1 MVPVL
6 PDKICAMIV
15 FDLQC
20 GAGHRFEGWFASAED
35 FGAQRERG
43 LIGCP
48 MCGSV
53 SIERLP
59 SATRINTGAA
69 APVESPVAAGAPRD
83 PALAGK
89 DPFAV
94 AQILYSRLV
103 DEILTKTEDVG
114 SAFPAE
120 ARRIYY
126 EETPARPIRGQAS
139 QEEHDSLVDEGIPVA
154 RLPLPPRRMS

>member
-35 FGAQRERG
+35 FGTQLEGG
-43 LIGCP
+43 LVGCP
-48 MCGSV
+48 KCGSV

-69 APVESPVAAGAPRD
+69 APVELPVRGGAPKD
-83 PALAGK
+83 PQLAGK

-103 DEILTKTEDVG
+103 DEILTRTEDVG
-114 SAFPAE
+114 NAFPAE

-126 EETPARPIRGQAS
+126 EEAPARAIRGQATH
-139 QEEHDSLVDEGIPVA
+139 EEHEALVDEGIPVA
-154 RLPLPPRRMS
+154 RLPLPPGRTS